1 MVAKLTQIYY
11 EDYQLKEIYPFA
23 EPYFNKPLTIFFENE
38 IIKDLVLASTDEKL
52 GVCSWKLKQKM
63 RWNILQPRPL
73 TQDVLETEYDVLCFT
88 GNSKK
93 HQMLEIADRWHP
105 GFRESLRKIL
115 SKIGIQV
122 PFEVKTPIYQNSF
135 MAKLEIYQDY
145 VKNWLSPA
153 MDVMTSDPECH
164 ALAMQDSKY
173 SQLAKK
179 DAASPEYLMSKIGI
193 GYYPMA
199 PFLLERL
206 FSIYVHNNKIKV
218 TQL

>member
-38 IIKDLVLASTDEKL
+38 IIKDLVLASTDEKI
-52 GVCSWKLKQKM
+52 GVCSWKLRSKM
-63 RWNILQPRPL
+63 RWNLRRPRPL
-73 TQDVLETEYDVLCFT
+73 TQEVIETDYDVLCFT
-88 GNSKK
+88 GNTENHK
-93 HQMLEIADRWHP
+93 MLGIADRWHP
-105 GFRESLRKIL
+105 GFRDSMTKIL
-115 SKIGIQV
+115 SKLGMPV

-135 MAKLEIYQDY
+135 MAKREIYQDY

-153 MDVMTSDPECH
+153 MDVMTNDLECN

-193 GYYPMA
+193 PYYPMS

-206 FSIYVHNNKIKV
+206 FSIYCHNNKIKV